1 MVNWAAHIGLN
12 GRLYRPY
19 NLKVKKA
26 WKTILSLKLLI
37 WSCDI
42 LYQSYTYKLFLKKW
56 FSLFQIDTLPSSNK
70 KLSSDDFYLKFEIDS
85 LLYFENIE
93 ISNVNEKFIQDILLF
108 TKMFWNQM
116 MKIKKEGL
124 HIIILFQK
132 IPLIIGTYT

>member
-1 MVNWAAHIGLN
+1 MRSKPG
-12 GRLYRPY
+12 
-19 NLKVKKA
+19 
-26 WKTILSLKLLI
+26 
-37 WSCDI
+37 
-42 LYQSYTYKLFLKKW
+42 
-56 FSLFQIDTLPSSNK
+56 
-70 KLSSDDFYLKFEIDS
+70 DFYLKFEIDF